1 MTVKCSQ
8 YTFGIA
14 LLSLANGHPTIIVVL
29 VNRVLSDGSRGI
41 TTQKVPFLN
50 FRNYTLLVAK
60 FVFIDFEDKIC
71 LSIHPYKNL
80 TFTSRIIL
88 WLNHGR
94 VHKA

>member
-8 YTFGIA
+8 YTLGIV

-29 VNRVLSDGSRGI
+29 VLSDGSRGV

-80 TFTSRIIL
+80 TFTSRRTL